1 VLVLTRVALLVTT
14 VHLVPVPKRHV
25 QWELT
30 ALLILPCTLIVQL
43 VSITQPLLSLLVS
56 PALVGNTKFPLAKPL
71 AHPVLW
77 VTTVRQD
84 HQHSLI
90 AQPVH
95 TLLLLLLHVPIV
107 LLANTSR
114 PPHKAVA
121 PLVLLVSTLL
131 LVLLLAPVA
140 LLVSTRQAP
149 VPQVVPIVLLVTTVQ
164 PLVCP
169 HTLYVLLESMLHLL
183 AL

>member
-1 VLVLTRVALLVTT
+1 VLVVTRLALLVTT

-30 ALLILPCTLIVQL
+30 ALLILPCTLIALL
-43 VSITQPLLSLLVS
+43 VNTTLPLLSLLVS
-56 PALVGNTKFPLAKPL
+56 RALVGNTNFPPAKPL

-77 VTTVRQD
+77 VTTVRKD
-84 HQHSLI
+84 HQHSLL
-90 AQPVH
+90 AQPVN
-95 TLLLLLLHVPIV
+95 TLLLLLQHAPIV
-107 LLANTSR
+107 LLANTSQ
-114 PPHKAVA
+114 PLPKAVA
-121 PLVLLVSTLL
+121 PIVLLVSTLL
-131 LVLLLAPVA
+131 LVPLLAPVA

-149 VPQVVPIVLLVTTVQ
+149 VPQAVRIVLLVTTVQ

-169 HTLYVLLESMLHLL
+169 YTLNVLLESMLHLL

>member
-43 VSITQPLLSLLVS
+43 VSITLVLLSLLVL
-56 PALVGNTKFPLAKPL
+56 AARVGNIKFPPAKPL
-71 AHPVLW
+71 AHPVLP
-77 VTTVRQD
+77 VTTVQLD
-84 HQHSLI
+84 HQLTLL

-95 TLLLLLLHVPIV
+95 TLPLPHHHVRIV
-107 LLANTSR
+107 LLANTSQ
-114 PPHKAVA
+114 PLPKLVA
-121 PLVLLVSTLL
+121 PLVLLVSTQLL
-131 LVLLLAPVA
+131 GLLLAPVA

-149 VPQVVPIVLLVTTVQ
+149 VPQAVPIALLVTIVQ

-169 HTLYVLLESMLHLL
+169 YILHVLLDNMLHLL